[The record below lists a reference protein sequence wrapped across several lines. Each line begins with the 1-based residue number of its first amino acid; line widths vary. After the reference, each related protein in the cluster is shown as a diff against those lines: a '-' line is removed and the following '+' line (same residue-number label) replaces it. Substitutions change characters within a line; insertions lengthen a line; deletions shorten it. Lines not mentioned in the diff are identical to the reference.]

1 MTVEETKKTIAQYAS
16 GKYAEFVYQY
26 SETSGGLIGVK
37 DGDFLFADG
46 TSLYLEPKSLTERWD
61 MESNFLSEY
70 GGYWS
75 S

>member
-16 GKYAEFVYQY
+16 GKYAEFVYRH
-26 SETSGGLIGVK
+26 SELHGGLVGVK
-37 DGDFLFADG
+37 DGHFIFSDGINLF
-46 TSLYLEPKSLTERWD
+46 LEPKSLTERWD

>member
-16 GKYAEFVYQY
+16 GKYAEFVFSH
-26 SETSGGLIGVK
+26 SELSGGLIGVK

-61 MESNFLSEY
+61 MESKFLSEY
-70 GGYWS
+70 GGYWPT
-75 S
+75 